1 LLAVRVA
8 KMIDLETSEDDESFQ
23 IDPDW
28 TIAASADNRR
38 LVLKL
43 AEMFPPTSVIGVI
56 WIIRAIDHGG
66 DPDLREAVRFLEL
79 EKQSNG
85 EIELSSYSRIRKWMD
100 SVTGVEFDGI
110 SIEKAGRLVYIRRVG
125 D

>member
-1 LLAVRVA
+1 MMSCARSTPMERLLLA
-8 KMIDLETSEDDESFQ
+8 
-23 IDPDW
+23 P
-28 TIAASADNRR
+28 TIAVSC
-38 LVLKL
+38 LKL

-85 EIELSSYSRIRKWMD
+85 EVELSSYSRIRKWMD

>member
-1 LLAVRVA
+1 
-8 KMIDLETSEDDESFQ
+8 MIDLETSEDDELCPL
-23 IDPDW
+23 DPDG
-28 TIAASADNRR
+28 TIAASSDNRR

-85 EIELSSYSRIRKWMD
+85 EVELSSYSRIRKWMD